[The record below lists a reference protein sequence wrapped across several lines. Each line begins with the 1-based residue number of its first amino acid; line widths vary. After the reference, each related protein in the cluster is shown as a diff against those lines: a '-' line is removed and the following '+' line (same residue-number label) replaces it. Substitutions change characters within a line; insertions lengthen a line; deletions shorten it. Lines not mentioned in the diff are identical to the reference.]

1 MAKILV
7 VDDSS
12 VDRRL
17 VGGLLEKDGTM
28 QVVYA
33 SSGTE
38 ALNKIDEENP
48 DLVLT
53 DMVMPGMDGL
63 ELVAVIKGRFRLVPV
78 VLMTSQGNETIAVQA
93 MQRGAASYVPK
104 SALANELLHIVRRV
118 LALSARQVEQAKL
131 MSCMERS
138 HCTFVLENERKLIAP
153 LIAYLQACVTLTGV
167 CDATDRVRVGV
178 ALEEALTNALL
189 HGNLQIDVNDR
200 NSDELAHLDEVIAQ
214 RRAKP
219 EFADR
224 RIHLEAIITQDEAV
238 FIVRDGGTGFSMDE
252 LPDPTDPAN
261 LEKPTGRGVQL
272 MRLIMDEVNYNHA
285 GNEVTLIK
293 RRPAATPAFSVVEA

>member
-17 VGGLLEKDGTM
+17 VGALLEKVDDYE
-28 QVVYA
+28 VSYA
-33 SSGTE
+33 TGGKQ
-38 ALNKIDEENP
+38 ALAHIELDEP

-53 DMVMPGMDGL
+53 DLFMPEMDGL
-63 ELVAVIKGRFRLVPV
+63 ELVAIVKGRFRLVPI
-78 VLMTSQGNETIAVQA
+78 VLMTSQGNEKLAVQA

-104 SALANELLHIVRRV
+104 STLANELLGVVRRV
-118 LALSARQVEQAKL
+118 LALSARQAEQARL
-131 MSCMERS
+131 MTCMKS
-138 HCTFVLENERKLIAP
+138 NHCKFVLENDRKLIAP
-153 LIAYLQACVTLTGV
+153 LVSYLQACVTLTGV

-189 HGNLQIDVNDR
+189 HGNLEIDVHDR
-200 NSDELAHLDEVIAQ
+200 NIDDASHLDAVIEE
-214 RRAKP
+214 RRQQP
-219 EFADR
+219 EFQDR
-224 RIHLEAIITQDEAV
+224 KIYLEANLTQDEARFV
-238 FIVRDGGTGFSMDE
+238 VRDDGKGFSMDD

-272 MRLIMDEVNYNHA
+272 MRLIMDEIRYNDS
-285 GNEVTLIK
+285 GNELTLVK
-293 RRPAATPAFSVVEA
+293 TRPDEITVVDN

>member
-17 VGGLLEKDGTM
+17 VGALLDKVEEYD
-28 QVVYA
+28 VSYA
-33 SSGTE
+33 TSGQQ
-38 ALNKIDEENP
+38 ALAQIELDAP

-53 DMVMPGMDGL
+53 DLFMPEIDGL
-63 ELVAVIKGRFRLVPV
+63 ELVAIVKGRFRLIPI
-78 VLMTSQGNETIAVQA
+78 VLMTSQGNEELAVAA

-104 SALANELLHIVRRV
+104 NSLANELLSVVRRV
-118 LALSARQVEQAKL
+118 LALSARQVEQARL
-131 MSCMERS
+131 MTCMKS
-138 HCTFVLENERKLIAP
+138 NYCNFILENDRRLIAP

-189 HGNLQIDVNDR
+189 HGNLRIDLHDR
-200 NSDELAHLDEVIAQ
+200 NADAAEHLDAVIEE
-214 RRAKP
+214 RRNRS
-219 EFADR
+219 EFKDR
-224 RIHLEAIITQDEAV
+224 RIFLDATLTPEEAKFVI
-238 FIVRDGGTGFSMDE
+238 RDQGEGFSLDD

-261 LEKPTGRGVQL
+261 LEKPNGRGVQL
-272 MRLIMDEVNYNHA
+272 MRLIMDEVRYNDA
-285 GNEVTLIK
+285 GNELTLIK
-293 RRPAATPAFSVVEA
+293 RRVKEMTEITADGD